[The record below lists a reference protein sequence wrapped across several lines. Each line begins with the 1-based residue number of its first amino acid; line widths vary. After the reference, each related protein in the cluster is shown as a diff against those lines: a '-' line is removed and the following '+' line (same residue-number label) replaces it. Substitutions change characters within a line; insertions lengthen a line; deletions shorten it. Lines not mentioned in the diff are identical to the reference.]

1 MKLKVIVLLL
11 VGMAA
16 FSQPAGKPAAAKPEV
31 PKEGIFAEME
41 TSKGK
46 IVLFLEY
53 QKTPITVA
61 NFISLAEGTN
71 PVVDAKY
78 KGKRFYDGL
87 KFHRV
92 IANFMIQGGDPLGNG
107 TGDPGYK
114 FKDEITDLKHDRP
127 GILAMANSGP
137 NTDGSQFYIT
147 HKDTPHLDGGYTVFG
162 HVVTGQDVVNA
173 IEQDDVIKSVT
184 IVRKGSDAKK
194 FNAAKVFGDYFA
206 GKADEEKKAEEVKKA
221 KSAAAKAS
229 TLAYLAEIRKN
240 VTKTASGL
248 EYKIISQGG
257 GVKPADGSQVFINYA
272 GYLEDGSLFDTSYK
286 EVAEKYGKVD
296 AGRPYGPMPA
306 TAGKYQFIPGFAEG
320 LNAMSIGD
328 KAVIFIPS
336 SLGYGEKGAGNVIP
350 PNSNIIFEVELLDKM
365 PAKK

>member
-1 MKLKVIVLLL
+1 
-11 VGMAA
+11 
-16 FSQPAGKPAAAKPEV
+16 
-31 PKEGIFAEME
+31 
-41 TSKGK
+41 
-46 IVLFLEY
+46 
-53 QKTPITVA
+53 
-61 NFISLAEGTN
+61 
-71 PVVDAKY
+71 
-78 KGKRFYDGL
+78 
-87 KFHRV
+87 
-92 IANFMIQGGDPLGNG
+92 
-107 TGDPGYK
+107 
-114 FKDEITDLKHDRP
+114 
-127 GILAMANSGP
+127 
-137 NTDGSQFYIT
+137 
-147 HKDTPHLDGGYTVFG
+147 
-162 HVVTGQDVVNA
+162 VNA